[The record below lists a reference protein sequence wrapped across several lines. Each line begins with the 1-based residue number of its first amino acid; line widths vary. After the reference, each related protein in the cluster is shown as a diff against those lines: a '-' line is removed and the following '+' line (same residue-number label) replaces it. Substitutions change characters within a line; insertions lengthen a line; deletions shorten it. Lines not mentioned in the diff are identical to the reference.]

1 MELMSPRFADNPLL
15 QQILDDPDTGTVKLQ
30 PGSPADAVTPV
41 QRALLDLR
49 WPAEV
54 VPPVPL
60 EGFDDGDFGQN
71 TENTVLTYKRCFRVV
86 FPGTTSI
93 DGLVGPR
100 TLWLL
105 DKHISWYDSLL
116 AEVDTFIA
124 DLQAGGAAIVPGD
137 ATKAI
142 RQAAL
147 KRNVAIDGVQA
158 AVFTSRST
166 PPVLVRS
173 PVLEAYLDRVRAFGA
188 PIAEERDGPD
198 GTREQEFEFGVLRH
212 DPATGAVARA
222 GDEVL
227 PDLVF

>member
-1 MELMSPRFADNPLL
+1 MDFMSPRFSGNPLL
-15 QQILDDPDTGTVKLQ
+15 QQILDDPDTGTLKLQ
-30 PGSPADAVTPV
+30 DNSPADAVRPV

-49 WPAEV
+49 WPLEV

-60 EGFDDGDFGQN
+60 EGFDDGDFGQA
-71 TENTVLTYKRCFRVV
+71 TLNTVLTYKRCFRVL
-86 FPGTTSI
+86 FPGDGSI

-105 DKHISWYDSLL
+105 DKHITWYDSFL
-116 AEVDTFIA
+116 AEVDARIA
-124 DLQAGGAAIVPGD
+124 DLQAAGTNVVVGD

-147 KRNVAIDGVQA
+147 KRNVTVDGVA
-158 AVFTSRST
+158 GAVFISRGT
-166 PPVLVRS
+166 APVLVRS

-188 PIAEERDGPD
+188 PVAEERDGPD
-198 GTREQEFEFGVLRH
+198 GTREQEFEFGVLSH
-212 DPATGAVARA
+212 DLATGTVTRL

-227 PDLVF
+227 PDLVV

>member
-1 MELMSPRFADNPLL
+1 MEFMSPRFAGNPLL
-15 QQILDDPDTGTVKLQ
+15 QQILDDPDTGAVKLQ
-30 PGSPADAVTPV
+30 AGSPADAVKPV
-41 QRALLDLR
+41 QTALLDLR
-49 WPAEV
+49 WPAEA

-60 EGFDDGDFGQN
+60 QGFDDGDFGQN
-71 TENTVLTYKRCFRVV
+71 TQNTVLTYKRCFRVV
-86 FPGTTSI
+86 FPGAPTI

-105 DKHISWYDSLL
+105 DRHITWYDSLL
-116 AEVDTFIA
+116 TEVDTKIA
-124 DLQAGGAAIVPGD
+124 DLQAGGANIVIGD

-147 KRNVAIDGVQA
+147 KRNVTVDGA
-158 AVFTSRST
+158 LGAVFTSRTT

-173 PVLEAYLDRVRAFGA
+173 PILEAYLDRVRAFGA
-188 PIAEERDGPD
+188 PLSQEQDGPN
-198 GTREQEFEFGVLRH
+198 GTREQEFEFGTLSH
-212 DPATGAVARA
+212 DPATGVVSRV

>member
-1 MELMSPRFADNPLL
+1 MELMSPRFAGNPLL

-60 EGFDDGDFGQN
+60 DGFDDGDFGQN

-86 FPGTTSI
+86 FPGTASI

-105 DKHISWYDSLL
+105 DKHITWYDSLL
-116 AEVDTFIA
+116 TEVDTKIA
-124 DLQAGGAAIVPGD
+124 ELQAAGASIVTGD
-137 ATKAI
+137 ASKAI

-147 KRNVAIDGVQA
+147 KRSVTVDGVEA

-166 PPVLVRS
+166 SPVLVRT
-173 PVLEAYLDRVRAFGA
+173 PILEAYLDRVRAFGA
-188 PIAEERDGPD
+188 PIADERDGPD
-198 GTREQEFEFGVLRH
+198 GTREQEFEFGVLSH
-212 DPATGAVARA
+212 DPATGAVARV